1 MSEHPLT
8 DITFETFDLHPRVLS
23 GLHAAGFTRCT
34 PIQALSLPIA
44 LAGHDVAGQAQTGT
58 GKTGAFLV
66 AVLNRLLTQPA
77 VPSRKLTDP
86 RAVIIAPTRELAIQI
101 DKDFRNIGRDTG
113 LTSALI
119 YGGVDYEKQR
129 DSLKAGCD
137 IIVATPGRLIDYLKQ
152 HVFSFNAIEAVVID
166 EADRMFDLGF
176 IKDIRFLLRRM
187 PPREER
193 QGMLFSATLSHR
205 VLELAYEHMNSPEK
219 VTAETETVTA
229 SRVRQVV
236 YFPAKEEKL
245 PLLINLLSRVDAQRS
260 IVFVNTKIAAEKV
273 TRGLERQGFSVATLS
288 GDVPQ
293 TKRERLLAKFQKGE
307 IELLVA
313 TDVAARGLHI
323 SAVSHVFNYDLPH
336 DAEDYV
342 HRIGRTARLGA
353 EGDAISFACDLYAMG
368 LPDIEAYI
376 EQKIPTAAI
385 GPDLLS
391 APPPRAR
398 AASSA
403 PVDADDEAADDA
415 RNTAGPPPKSG
426 PTSRSRPGERRPGER
441 SAAPRRN
448 GSSTGNGSAPRERT
462 QPESRRT
469 PPPAAALTETPID
482 TAAVAPVDNG
492 IAVPAA
498 AAQIELG
505 PDGLPRKRRR
515 RGGRGR
521 NKHREGGENAASAP
535 AGDAGTSA
543 PTRREERKPRR
554 EHAPRSERTIST
566 SVATP
571 TESTT
576 APPRKE
582 GFFRRIARMFSAR

>member
-1 MSEHPLT
+1 MSTHPLT
-8 DITFETFDLHPRVLS
+8 DITFESFDLHPRLLS
-23 GLHAAGFTRCT
+23 GLHASGFTRCT

-66 AVLNRLLTQPA
+66 AVLNRLLTKPA
-77 VPSRKLTDP
+77 VADRKMSDP
-86 RAVIIAPTRELAIQI
+86 RAIIVAPTRELAIQI

-113 LTSALI
+113 LRSALI
-119 YGGVDYEKQR
+119 YGGVDYDKQR
-129 DSLKAGCD
+129 ELLKAGCD
-137 IIVATPGRLIDYLKQ
+137 IIIATPGRLIDYLKQ

-176 IKDIRFLLRRM
+176 IKDIRFLFRRM
-187 PPREER
+187 PPREQR

-205 VLELAYEHMNSPEK
+205 VLELAYDHMNSPEK

-229 SRVRQVV
+229 DRVRQVV
-236 YFPAKEEKL
+236 YFPAKEEKQ
-245 PLLINLLSRVDAQRS
+245 PLLINLLSRIDAHRS

-273 TRGLERQGFSVATLS
+273 TRALERHGFTVATLS

-293 TKRERLLAKFQKGE
+293 AKRERLLAKFQKGE
-307 IELLVA
+307 IEILVA

-385 GPDLLS
+385 TAELLIT
-391 APPPRAR
+391 PPPRPR
-398 AASSA
+398 ATPVASS
-403 PVDADDEAADDA
+403 DSDDEASDDA
-415 RNTAGPPPKSG
+415 RNTAGPPPKQGASA
-426 PTSRSRPGERRPGER
+426 PRSRSPRPERSGERRSSSG
-441 SAAPRRN
+441 PRDSK
-448 GSSTGNGSAPRERT
+448 GGAK
-462 QPESRRT
+462 
-469 PPPAAALTETPID
+469 
-482 TAAVAPVDNG
+482 
-492 IAVPAA
+492 PAA
-498 AAQIELG
+498 AAKPPAAPAPLEVAAAEAS
-505 PDGLPRKRRR
+505 PAAAAATADGDAARKRRR

-521 NKHREGGENAASAP
+521 NRREAGEATTPTGENGSSPAAH
-535 AGDAGTSA
+535 TS
-543 PTRREERKPRR
+543 ERKPRR
-554 EHAPRSERTIST
+554 EHAPRSERTI
-566 SVATP
+566 A
-571 TESTT
+571 T
-576 APPRKE
+576 APPSQAQAEASAPLPPKQ
-582 GFFRRIARMFSAR
+582 GFFRRIARLFSPR